1 MDHMIWSCNII
12 RTYHMKGRKKL
23 VTQAKGKSFLQVP
36 TISSYRMLFLHQF
49 WIIYRFHLFCFRDN
63 EIKRMS
69 CCANIFQVQ
78 VQWLSDCHLTM
89 ESSFVKILSRFAFDD
104 TMPSIFWVILRFL
117 IGWNDCKKIFRNS
130 LSISRSS
137 K

>member
-1 MDHMIWSCNII
+1 
-12 RTYHMKGRKKL
+12 MKGRKKL

-36 TISSYRMLFLHQF
+36 TINSYRRLFLHQF

-89 ESSFVKILSRFAFDD
+89 ESSV
-104 TMPSIFWVILRFL
+104 VINNNLL
-117 IGWNDCKKIFRNS
+117 YQD
-130 LSISRSS
+130 L
-137 K
+137 